1 MEPAPRPSLQI
12 AQSAVL
18 RPIAAVAVE
27 AGVARDE
34 LIAYGEH
41 VAKIK
46 LSILERLASRP
57 RGKLVVVTGITP
69 TPLGEGKTTTTIG
82 LVDGLRRLGV
92 RAAATIR
99 QPTLGPVFGI
109 KGGANGGGRAQVVP
123 METFNLHLT
132 GDNHAVASA
141 HNLAAAFLDNHLH
154 HGNSLGL
161 DPRTVRFPRVVDAS
175 DRALRQAVI
184 GLGGREGGVP
194 REAAWNITSASEV
207 MAVLAMAGGLAD
219 LRARLGRI
227 FVGTRR
233 DGSPVT
239 LEELRVAG
247 AMTVL
252 LRDAI
257 QPNLLQS
264 LEGTPVFVHAGPF
277 GNIAQGTSSVVADR
291 VALALA
297 DVVCTEAGFGADL
310 GGEKFFNLKCRLGG
324 LEPAAGVVVATLRA
338 LKMHGGVGRVV
349 AGKPLDPALSAE
361 DPAAVR
367 RGAENLAQQVANVTR
382 HGVPCVVA
390 VNGYPTDTPAELE
403 AVREVGLA
411 AGARAVVTATHFVD
425 GGAGAEELAQA
436 VLEALEAP
444 CEFRPLYPDA
454 LPLAE
459 KIEVIAREMYGADG
473 IDLAPAAASELAAI
487 TRLGFGAV
495 PICMAK
501 THLSLSHDP
510 KRLGRPRGFRVPVRE
525 ARLYAGAGFV
535 TAIAGDMRLM
545 PGLPSRPAGE
555 QIDIDAEGNVVG
567 LY

>member
-1 MEPAPRPSLQI
+1 MSNSLLI
-12 AQSAVL
+12 AQRASL
-18 RPIAAVAVE
+18 RPITDVAAE
-27 AGVARDE
+27 LGVTPEE
-34 LIAYGEH
+34 LLLYGPH

-46 LSILERLASRP
+46 LSVLARVATRP

-92 RAAATIR
+92 SAVATVR

-109 KGGANGGGRAQVVP
+109 KGGGNGGGRSQVVP

-141 HNLAAAFLDNHLH
+141 HNLASAFLDNHLH
-154 HGNSLGL
+154 HGNALGL
-161 DPRTVRFPRVVDAS
+161 ELHSLAWPRVVDAS
-175 DRALRQAVI
+175 DRALRHVVL
-184 GLGGREGGVP
+184 GLGGREDGVP
-194 REAAWNITSASEV
+194 REGSFNITSASEV
-207 MAVLAMAGGLAD
+207 MAILSLASGLHD
-219 LRARLGRI
+219 LRARLGRTI
-227 FVGTRR
+227 VGTGRER
-233 DGSPVT
+233 QPVT
-239 LEELRVAG
+239 LDQLKVAG

-252 LRDAI
+252 LRDAM

-264 LEGTPVFVHAGPF
+264 LEGAPVFVHTGPF

-310 GGEKFFNLKCRLGG
+310 GAEKLFNIKCRLGG
-324 LEPAAGVVVATLRA
+324 LTPAAGVVVATLRA

-349 AGKPLDPALSAE
+349 AGKPLDPALTRE
-361 DPAAVR
+361 DVEAVR
-367 RGAENLAQQVANVTR
+367 RGAENLAKQIENVTR
-382 HGVPCVVA
+382 HGLPCVVA
-390 VNGYPTDTPAELE
+390 VNAFPDDSAAEFEVL
-403 AVREVGLA
+403 REVALA
-411 AGARAVVTATHFVD
+411 AGASAAVRATHFSD
-425 GGAGAEELAQA
+425 GGVGAEALARAVQA
-436 VLEALEAP
+436 ALAEP
-444 CEFRPLYPDA
+444 SSFRPLYPDA

-459 KIEVIAREMYGADG
+459 KIAVIAREIYGAEG
-473 IDLAPAAASELAAI
+473 VDLTASVSGKLTEYE
-487 TRLGFGAV
+487 RLGFGAL

-510 KRLGRPRGFRVPVRE
+510 KRLGRPRGFRVPVRDV
-525 ARLYAGAGFV
+525 RLYAGAGFV
-535 TAIAGDMRLM
+535 TALAGEMRLM